1 MAYNYIPTS
10 AQELTKHNA
19 FKYSPD
25 YVLVYNFLWSKFKKK
40 DPIALSTLQNEKK
53 NIKISRGFQG
63 VISLD
68 QVKSKLKLKHT
79 KVTFGEGSRGG
90 RGVAN
95 KGAIFERH
103 LTDDFNTWW
112 EDETK
117 YKTQGK
123 KVIEEIAKQ
132 YKWDKVKKF
141 KAEQVG
147 GVNTPRPLQ
156 FSGKDVF
163 VGTTGDQNI
172 GNKVTDITCTAD
184 GKDTYLSLKATGTVT
199 FFNAGV
205 MKWLREDD
213 MKKGTVSDSKGLAL
227 LNIMGIDPKRFA
239 DVFNSF
245 GSNKNKVIRYN
256 EPSKFDK
263 KRLIQL
269 IKSGIGYGY
278 HYIHAKKPNEIYH
291 FQMTKKKMED
301 LAQPTKGIIYYGGN
315 TARGKRIDVEIDTP
329 FIALKFNIRNKQ
341 GGIYPSHI
349 MCDYTFKRY
358 K

>member
-10 AQELTKHNA
+10 SREIIKHSA
-19 FKYSPD
+19 FKHSTD
-25 YVLVYNFLWSKFKKK
+25 YVLVYNFLWRKFKRK
-40 DPIALSTLQNEKK
+40 DPIALSTLPGEKK

-63 VISLD
+63 VIALP
-68 QVKSKLKLKHT
+68 QVKDKLKLKHT
-79 KVTFGEGSRGG
+79 KLTFGEGSRGG
-90 RGVAN
+90 RGAAN
-95 KGAIFERH
+95 KGAIFEQH

-112 EDETK
+112 EDEDK
-117 YKTQGK
+117 YKTHGK

-132 YKWDKVKKF
+132 YKWDKAKKF
-141 KAEQVG
+141 IAKQVG
-147 GVNTPRPLQ
+147 GVNAPRPLQ
-156 FSGKDVF
+156 FQGKDVY

-172 GNKVTDITCTAD
+172 GKTVTDITCTAD

-205 MKWLREDD
+205 MKWLREED
-213 MKKGTVSDSKGLAL
+213 MKKGTVTDPNGLAL
-227 LNIMGIDPKRFA
+227 LKILGINPKYFA

-245 GSNKNKVIRYN
+245 GAGGATGARYN

-263 KRLIQL
+263 PRLINL

-278 HYIHAKKPNEIYH
+278 HYIHAKRPTEIYH
-291 FQMTKKKMED
+291 FKMTKNKMEQ
-301 LAQPTKGIIYYGGN
+301 LAQPTKGTIYYGGK
-315 TARGKRIDVEIDTP
+315 TSAGKRIDVEIDTP

-341 GGIYPSHI
+341 GGVYPSHI
-349 MCDYTFKRY
+349 MCDYTFKKY